1 MEFRRQLP
9 VYSPIPASAARAAAA
24 HLVGLGDDP
33 RPQLTDLLQRE
44 YDSRHV
50 LLCRSGTQALTIA
63 IREACGRVNGA
74 TPLALP
80 AFSCYDVGTAA
91 IAADVCVS
99 FYDLEPQ
106 TLAPD
111 RESLERVL
119 RAGARIVVIAPL
131 YGVPLDWDALSAL
144 AGRYGAILIEDA
156 AQGSGA
162 LWRGRRLGTLGETAA
177 LSFGRGKGWTGG
189 HGGAFLTRS
198 GDRAHATA
206 LATPGFSD
214 QARGVFALAGQWA
227 LGRPAVYGIPSSI
240 PALGLGETSYRP
252 PQPERAIAKPAAAA
266 LLASREASEREA
278 KARKTTARELLAAVA
293 ENSRVAAISIDHDA
307 TPGYLRLPLR
317 VPGGMAAFGSP
328 SRALALGISPSYP
341 SSLADLPQLAA
352 RREGPER
359 AWPGAQALVR
369 ELVTLPTHSRLRPRE
384 LAEIAAM
391 LRSIRPRHR

>member
-9 VYSPIPASAARAAAA
+9 AYSPIPASAALAAAA
-24 HLVGLGDDP
+24 QLMGLGDDP
-33 RPQLTDLLQRE
+33 RPRLVNLLQHE
-44 YDSRHV
+44 YGTQAV

-63 IREACGRVNGA
+63 IREACGRVTGG

-91 IAADVCVS
+91 IAADVRVS
-99 FYDLEPQ
+99 FYDLDPQ
-106 TLAPD
+106 TLAPE

-131 YGVPLDWDALSAL
+131 HGVPLDWDALSAL

-156 AQGSGA
+156 AQGSGS

-189 HGGAFLTRS
+189 HGGAFLMRS
-198 GDRAHATA
+198 GDRARATA
-206 LATPGFSD
+206 LATPGFPD
-214 QARGVFALAGQWA
+214 RARGVFALAGQWA

-240 PALGLGETSYRP
+240 PALGLGETSYRA
-252 PQPERAIAKPAAAA
+252 PQPERALSKPAAAA
-266 LLASREASEREA
+266 LLASREAAEREA
-278 KARKTTARELLAAVA
+278 RIRKATAKELLAAVA
-293 ENSRVAAISIDHDA
+293 ENSRVAAISIDRDA

-328 SRALALGISPSYP
+328 SRALALGIAPSYP
-341 SSLADLPQLAA
+341 SSLAELPQLAA
-352 RREGPER
+352 NREGPER
-359 AWPGAQALVR
+359 TWPGAQALVR
-369 ELVTLPTHSRLRPRE
+369 ELVTLPTHSRLRPQE
-384 LAEIAAM
+384 LTEIAGM
-391 LRSIRPRHR
+391 VRNL